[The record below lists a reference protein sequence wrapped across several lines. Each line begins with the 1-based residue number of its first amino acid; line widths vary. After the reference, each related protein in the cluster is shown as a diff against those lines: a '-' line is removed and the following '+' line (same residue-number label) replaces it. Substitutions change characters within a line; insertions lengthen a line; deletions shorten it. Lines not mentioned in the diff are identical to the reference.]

1 MKRKLVKAFIVSVM
15 LSSLVITTVS
25 AAPSVDELKDKKA
38 AAENE
43 VGSLQTKLNELMTK
57 MNELQNQLI
66 STGEK
71 LLKAE
76 DDLAAAE
83 EKQQKQ
89 YEDMKLRIRY
99 MYEEGDGSALERVAS
114 SGSIAEALNQV
125 EYVQKV
131 HTYDRDMLHE
141 YENTVQEVD
150 DIKTGLEEDKAK
162 LEELQTEYQA
172 QSEELNTTIEEK
184 SGEIENLDGMI
195 QEAVQAALE
204 AERKAEEER
213 QRQAEEAEREAE
225 AARQQQQQQQQQQ
238 QPPSQDTTGGDDSY
252 SSSAPTYNPVTGNV
266 VVDRAYGCIGLPYV
280 WGATGPS
287 SFDCSGLVG
296 YCLTGSYGRLGTTY
310 TFMTWPQVTDP
321 QPGDVCTNWDH
332 CGIYIGGG
340 QMIHAPTEGMPVQV
354 GPVQAGMIYVRY

>member
-114 SGSIAEALNQV
+114 S
-125 EYVQKV
+125 
-131 HTYDRDMLHE
+131 
-141 YENTVQEVD
+141 
-150 DIKTGLEEDKAK
+150 
-162 LEELQTEYQA
+162 
-172 QSEELNTTIEEK
+172 
-184 SGEIENLDGMI
+184 
-195 QEAVQAALE
+195 
-204 AERKAEEER
+204 
-213 QRQAEEAEREAE
+213 
-225 AARQQQQQQQQQQ
+225 
-238 QPPSQDTTGGDDSY
+238 
-252 SSSAPTYNPVTGNV
+252 
-266 VVDRAYGCIGLPYV
+266 
-280 WGATGPS
+280 
-287 SFDCSGLVG
+287 
-296 YCLTGSYGRLGTTY
+296 
-310 TFMTWPQVTDP
+310 
-321 QPGDVCTNWDH
+321 
-332 CGIYIGGG
+332 
-340 QMIHAPTEGMPVQV
+340 
-354 GPVQAGMIYVRY
+354 

>member
-1 MKRKLVKAFIVSVM
+1 MKRRLVKAFIVSVV
-15 LSSLVITTVS
+15 LSSLTITTVF
-25 AAPSVDELKDKKA
+25 AAPSVDELQNKKA
-38 AAENE
+38 ATENE
-43 VGSLQTKLNELMTK
+43 VSELQTKLNTLMTK

-71 LLKAE
+71 LIKAE
-76 DDLAAAE
+76 DDLAVAE

-114 SGSIAEALNQV
+114 SGSIAEVLNQV

-141 YENTVQEVD
+141 YEDTVQEVE
-150 DIKTGLEEDKAK
+150 DIKTGLEEDQAK
-162 LEELQTEYQA
+162 LEELQVEYQA

-184 SGEIENLDGMI
+184 SDEIENLDGMI

-213 QRQAEEAEREAE
+213 QRKAAEEAERQAAE
-225 AARQQQQQQQQQQ
+225 AAQQQQQTA
-238 QPPSQDTTGGDDSY
+238 PDYSQDTSGGGNGGYTGQE
-252 SSSAPTYNPVTGNV
+252 PTYNPVTGNV

-310 TFMTWPQVTDP
+310 TFMTWPQVSDP